1 MPALVLQSPVTP
13 TELPVLQDVTGNK
26 IAKQKNLLHTP
37 QNAGNGRCAQAQRP
51 FSIAET
57 EPSDYG
63 QQYLLP
69 EKYIE
74 AACNEAGT
82 CFTGTGFRNKCV

>member
-1 MPALVLQSPVTP
+1 MVLSFPAIP
-13 TELPVLQDVTGNK
+13 TELPVLQDVTGNE

-51 FSIAET
+51 FSIVET

-82 CFTGTGFRNKCV
+82 CFFGT